1 MRLVVIGTEYA
12 GKTTLIDALM
22 EWGDSIGIHHHLD
35 DHFSIPDRQF
45 LSAEDQRAM
54 LAMPPIIKERFQR
67 FQIYYHV
74 HVLQNH
80 ADCLLGGFY
89 IEAAIYGPRYY
100 YPQNP
105 WPPYQRTIEAEL
117 PQDTI
122 LLLLTASPEAIRRR
136 LREAPHADQIVPAE
150 DVEAV
155 SAEFEREW
163 RQSVLREKLRIDT
176 TDLTPTQLL
185 AEFQRRIVP
194 FLDTRDLARRQLLGV
209 QAR

>member
-1 MRLVVIGTEYA
+1 MRLIVIGTEYT

-45 LSAEDQRAM
+45 LSPEDQPAM
-54 LAMPPIIKERFQR
+54 VAMPPVIKERFQR
-67 FQIYYHV
+67 FQIYYHI

-80 ADCLLGGFY
+80 VDCLLGGFH
-89 IEAAIYGPRYY
+89 IEEAIYGPRYY
-100 YPQNP
+100 YPANP

-117 PQDTI
+117 PEDTI
-122 LLLLTASPEAIRRR
+122 LLLLTASPVAIRRR
-136 LREAPHADQIVPAE
+136 MAEAPHPDQIVPSG

-155 SAEFEREW
+155 AADFEKEW
-163 RQSVLREKLRIDT
+163 RQSWLRQKLRIDT
-176 TDLTPTQLL
+176 SDLTPAQLL

-194 FLDTRDLARRQLLGV
+194 FLDTRDLVRRQLLGGG
-209 QAR
+209 

>member
-1 MRLVVIGTEYA
+1 MRLIVIGTEYA

-45 LSAEDQRAM
+45 LSPGDQRAM
-54 LAMPPIIKERFQR
+54 LAMPPVIKERFQR
-67 FQIYYHV
+67 FQIYYHI

-80 ADCLLGGFY
+80 ADCLLGGFH
-89 IEAAIYGPRYY
+89 IEEAIYGPRYY
-100 YPQNP
+100 YPTNP

-117 PQDTI
+117 PEDTI
-122 LLLLTASPEAIRRR
+122 LLLLKASPEAIRRR
-136 LREAPHADQIVPAE
+136 MREVPHPDQIVPE
-150 DVEAV
+150 GDVEAV

-163 RQSVLREKLRIDT
+163 RQSWIKHKLVVDT
-176 TDLTPTQLL
+176 TELTPSSLL

-194 FLDTRDLARRQLLGV
+194 FLDTRDLVRRQLLVEG
-209 QAR
+209 